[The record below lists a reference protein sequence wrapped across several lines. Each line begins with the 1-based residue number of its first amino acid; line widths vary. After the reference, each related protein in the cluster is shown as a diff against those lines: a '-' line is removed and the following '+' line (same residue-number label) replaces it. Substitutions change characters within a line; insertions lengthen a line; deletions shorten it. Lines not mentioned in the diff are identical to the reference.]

1 MKPSNPFSQL
11 PSMDLLLSQ
20 PASQAWQEKYS
31 PAFVKQCLRDIL
43 QAFRQKKLAEPYSR
57 EQWIER
63 TMHELEKR
71 CEQFGHPRLRPV
83 INATGVILHTGLGRA
98 PYAAAAQA
106 NVARIM
112 AGYSNLELDME
123 SGKRGERTDHI
134 ESLLCGLCGAEAAA
148 VVNNNAAAVLL
159 ALNTLC
165 FGKEAIISR
174 GQLIEIGG
182 SFRLP
187 DVMEKSGTRMKEVGT
202 TNKTRLKDY
211 EKAISAQTGAIVV
224 AHTSNYRVL
233 GFTEEPALPEIVE
246 MAHKQDVPVIHD
258 LGGGVLVDLRRLGL
272 PHEPLV
278 QESLAAGVD
287 LVTFS
292 GDKIL
297 GGPQAG
303 LLVGAQKWIEMIHK
317 NALMRA
323 LRCDKLVYAALE
335 ATLRLYYQENKVR
348 QDLPTL
354 RMLSEG
360 APIVLSR
367 CQHLLE
373 LLHADVIKSFAIT
386 IRETKAQAGSGALPL
401 ERIASY
407 GVVLA
412 RGDGKSHEWAARL
425 RRTEV
430 PVVGYIEEDTI
441 VLDLRTVQDAEVETM
456 ARMINQVFFS

>member
-1 MKPSNPFSQL
+1 
-11 PSMDLLLSQ
+11 MDLLLSQ
-20 PASQAWQEKYS
+20 PAVQKWQGIYS
-31 PAFVKQCLRDIL
+31 SALIKQFLREILDEFRRCMPAQPR
-43 QAFRQKKLAEPYSR
+43 SR
-57 EQWIER
+57 EEWLELAVQ
-63 TMHELEKR
+63 ELEER
-71 CEQFGHPRLRPV
+71 IASFARPRLRPV
-83 INATGVILHTGLGRA
+83 INATGIILHTGLGRA
-98 PYAAAAQA
+98 PYAAAAQE

-112 AGYSNLELDME
+112 AGYSNLELDMA

-134 ESLLCGLCGAEAAA
+134 ESLLCGLCGAAAAA

-165 FGKEAIISR
+165 YGKEAIISR

-187 DVMEKSGTRMKEVGT
+187 DVMEKSGTRMREIGT

-211 EKAISAQTGAIVV
+211 EKALSAQTGAVVV

-233 GFTEEPALPEIVE
+233 GFTEEPALAEIVE
-246 MAHKQDVPVIHD
+246 VAHRQGIPVIHD

-272 PHEPLV
+272 PPEPLV

-287 LVTFS
+287 VVTFS

-303 LLVGAQKWIEMIHK
+303 LLAGAAKYIEPIRA

-335 ATLRLYYQENKVR
+335 ATLRLYYHDKTLLQE
-348 QDLPTL
+348 LTTL
-354 RMLSEG
+354 KMLSD
-360 APIVLSR
+360 APPVVLR
-367 CQHLLE
+367 RAEQLLSLIE
-373 LLHADVIKSFAIT
+373 PAVHKSARLT

-401 ERIASY
+401 EKIASY
-407 GVVLA
+407 GVVLTPA
-412 RGDGKSHEWAARL
+412 DGKCSEWAARL
-425 RRTEV
+425 RQASV
-430 PVVGYIEEDTI
+430 PVVGYIDGDEIT
-441 VLDLRTVQDAEVETM
+441 LDLRTVRDEEVETV
-456 ARMINQVFFS
+456 AEMINEVCLS

>member
-1 MKPSNPFSQL
+1 
-11 PSMDLLLSQ
+11 MDLLLSQ

-31 PAFVKQCLRDIL
+31 PALVKQYLRDIL
-43 QAFRQKKLAEPYSR
+43 QTFRREKPAESRTR
-57 EQWIER
+57 EQWIAR
-63 TMHELEKR
+63 TMQELEKR
-71 CEQFGHPRLRPV
+71 CGQFALPHLRPV

-98 PYAAAAQA
+98 PYAAAARE

-112 AGYSNLELDME
+112 AGYSNLELDMA

-165 FGKEAIISR
+165 YGKEAIISR

-246 MAHKQDVPVIHD
+246 MAHQHDVPVIHD

-278 QESLAAGVD
+278 QESLAAGADV
-287 LVTFS
+287 VTFS

-303 LLVGAQKWIEMIHK
+303 LIVGAQKWIGMIHS

-335 ATLRLYYQENKVR
+335 ATLRLYYQDNKVR

-360 APIVLSR
+360 AAVILSR
-367 CQHLLE
+367 CQRLLE
-373 LLHADVIKSFAIT
+373 LLHADVKKPFTIT

-401 ERIASY
+401 EKIASY

-412 RGDGKSHEWAARL
+412 PGDGKSHEWAARL
-425 RRTEV
+425 RRAEV
-430 PVVGYIEEDTI
+430 PVMGYIEEDEI
-441 VLDLRTVQDAEVETM
+441 VLDLRTVQDAEVQTM
-456 ARMINQVFFS
+456 ARMINQVFSAE